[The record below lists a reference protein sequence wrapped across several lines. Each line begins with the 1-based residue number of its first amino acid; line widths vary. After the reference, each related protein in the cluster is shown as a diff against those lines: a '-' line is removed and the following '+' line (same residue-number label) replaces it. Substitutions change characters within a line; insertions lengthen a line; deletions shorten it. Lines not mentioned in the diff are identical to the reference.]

1 MYGDVADYGQCKF
14 GRRSTGLI
22 FSASLFSLK
31 TGSVIAGFLG
41 GKMLDWFGYVANQDQ
56 SSMATLGIMLI
67 FSIVP
72 AFFAVCKGIA
82 LWIYPLN
89 RQKVLE
95 VERELATGRG
105 S

>member
-22 FSASLFSLK
+22 HSASLFSLK
-31 TGSVIAGFLG
+31 TGSMIAGFLG
-41 GKMLDWFGYVANQDQ
+41 GQLLAWFGFVANQEQ
-56 SSMATLGIMLI
+56 SEKSIGGIMLM
-67 FSIVP
+67 FSIIP
-72 AFFAVCKGIA
+72 ALFAVCKGIA

-95 VERELATGRG
+95 IEKELSAGNPQ
-105 S
+105 